1 MRASTRRSASRPV
14 GGLSGR
20 PGGDTYAPMLAS
32 PGELPDDDVRWAFEL
47 KWDGMRVVASAER
60 RDTRHP
66 AMVRLRTRNGRD
78 VADSYPELAPLG
90 AVLATHGAVVDGEI
104 VALDAEGRPDFGRLQ
119 RRLRLSGERARLTA
133 VEVPV
138 VYLVFDLLELDG
150 EPLCDQPYHLRR
162 RRLEELA
169 DEGHG
174 PMSGPAW
181 AVPPVFE
188 RGREAL
194 ALAERRG
201 FEGVVAKR
209 LDSRYVPGQRS
220 HLWRKVVLVNR
231 ESFVVGG
238 WRAGEGARRQ
248 TLSALL
254 TGRYDADGDLRYTGA
269 VGSGLSQND
278 LAYLQAEA
286 TRLAVD
292 SSPFSGRQPQGNV
305 YFMRPELVI
314 DVAFRER
321 TSSGTLRHPRFEGLR
336 PDLSPDTVRDADE
349 G

>member
-1 MRASTRRSASRPV
+1 
-14 GGLSGR
+14 
-20 PGGDTYAPMLAS
+20 MLAS

-47 KWDGMRVVASAER
+47 KWDGMRIVAAGER
-60 RDTRHP
+60 VDGRRP
-66 AMVRLRTRNGRD
+66 AAVRLWTRNGHE
-78 VADSYPELAPLG
+78 VADRYPELAPLG
-90 AVLATHGAVVDGEI
+90 AVLATHGAVVDGEV
-104 VALDAEGRPDFGRLQ
+104 VALDADGRPDFARLQ
-119 RRLRLSGERARLTA
+119 RRLQVSGQRTKTIAN
-133 VEVPV
+133 EVPV
-138 VYLVFDLLELDG
+138 VYLLFDLLQLEG
-150 EPLCDQPYHLRR
+150 EPLLDQPYHLRR

-174 PMSGPAW
+174 SMSGPSW

-194 ALAERRG
+194 DLAERRS

-238 WRAGEGARRQ
+238 WRGGDGARRG
-248 TLSALL
+248 TLAALL
-254 TGRYDADGDLRYTGA
+254 TGRYDSDGALHYTGA
-269 VGSGLSQND
+269 VGSGLREDD
-278 LAYLQAEA
+278 LGYWQAEA
-286 TRLAVD
+286 DHLAVD
-292 SSPFSGRQPQGNV
+292 SSPFTGRQPDGEV
-305 YFMRPELVI
+305 HFMRPERVI

-321 TSSGTLRHPRFEGLR
+321 TPSGALRHPSYGGLR
-336 PDLSPDTVRDADE
+336 PDLKPDDVRDSSPHPADD